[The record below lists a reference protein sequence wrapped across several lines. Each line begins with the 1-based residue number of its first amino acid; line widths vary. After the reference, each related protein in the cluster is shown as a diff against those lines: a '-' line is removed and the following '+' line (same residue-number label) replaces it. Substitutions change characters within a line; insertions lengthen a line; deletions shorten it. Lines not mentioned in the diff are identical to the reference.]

1 MEEKVMEEAKLE
13 ELLNLTPAIILGKS
27 VVDGAEKLVNAVE
40 KNDQELVTRI
50 IAKEKQLLDA
60 LEIIEQ

>member
-1 MEEKVMEEAKLE
+1 MEEAKLE